1 MTAEG
6 ETAAGERGFSP
17 FYAWVVIGV
26 LILLYTSSFIDRQIV
41 GLMVKPIRED
51 LQISD
56 TAFSL
61 LSGFSFALL
70 YSIAGVPVGYAV
82 DRWSRSKLIA
92 IGVFFWS
99 LMTFAC
105 GLVNT
110 YWRLFAAR
118 VGVGIGEAVL
128 SPASYSLVSDLFPP
142 QRLARALSVYTL
154 GVPLGSGLALLIGGP
169 LVEAISAMGSVQIP
183 FIGEVRPWQAVFL
196 AVGAPGFLLTLLS
209 VLVVRE
215 PPRHAVPG
223 EDTPGFAAVV
233 GYIFANARIYV
244 PIFFGLTLVA
254 LIWYGAA
261 AWYPAYL
268 QRVHGFSV
276 SEAGLFLGFSALVF
290 GIIGTVSGGLIAD
303 RFLARG
309 YADGHC
315 RVGMLFSLGV
325 LVCSGLG
332 PIIPIKWLS
341 LTLISLNALFAFT
354 WIGVNAAVLQIVTPN
369 RMRGQVSAIYLF
381 VANAI
386 SLGLGATTVALA
398 TDYIFKDDNMV
409 GASIYLVSF
418 VTVILTILVMQPG
431 RKHVAEVVRQHMSV
445 TGPPGALPPG
455 ARS

>member
-1 MTAEG
+1 MSSNG
-6 ETAAGERGFSP
+6 EKPDAAGAFSP
-17 FYAWVVIGV
+17 LYSWIVIGV

-56 TAFSL
+56 TAFSF

-99 LMTFAC
+99 VMTFAC

-169 LVEAISAMGSVQIP
+169 LVEAISAMGSVHIP
-183 FIGEVRPWQAVFL
+183 LIGEVRPWQAVFI
-196 AVGAPGFLLTLLS
+196 AVGAPGILLALLS
-209 VLVVRE
+209 LAVVRE
-215 PPRHAVPG
+215 PPRKTTPG
-223 EDTPGFAAVV
+223 EDTPGFRQVMQ
-233 GYIFANARIYV
+233 YILANRKIYT
-244 PIFFGLTLVA
+244 PLFFGLTLVA

-276 SEAGLFLGFSALVF
+276 SDAGIFLGVSALVF
-290 GIIGTVSGGLIAD
+290 GMIGTASGGLIAD
-303 RFLARG
+303 WFLARG
-309 YADGHC
+309 YADGHG
-315 RVGMLFSLGV
+315 RVGILFSLGV

-332 PIIPIKWLS
+332 PVIPIKWLS
-341 LTLISLNALFAFT
+341 LTLISLNSLFAFT

-398 TDYIFKDDNMV
+398 TDYIFKDDAMV
-409 GASIYLVSF
+409 GASISLVSF
-418 VTVILTILVMQPG
+418 VTVILTVLVMYPG
-431 RKHVAEVVRQHMSV
+431 LKHVGAVVRQHMYV
-445 TGPPGALPPG
+445 TSASGALPQG
-455 ARS
+455 ARP